1 MRVPKGLNMKN
12 RERIKRIISGK
23 EADRCGFWLG
33 NPHPDSW
40 PGIHKYFKTRSRE
53 VLRRKLHDDFRWM
66 PPPNC
71 YKDLKKRP
79 FFYRMN
85 KGKAAGPHGICAN
98 IETIRDLKKIHFP
111 DPDYLDFTEMARAL
125 KKAGDVYRAS
135 GLWSPFFHEVCGL
148 FGMENYFIKMYTH
161 PQVVHAVTR
170 KIVDFYL
177 EGNRR
182 LFREAK
188 KSIDGFFFGN
198 DLGTQLDLLISP
210 EAFREFVLPYFREL
224 TELAHDH
231 GYQVILHACGAVYK
245 VIGDLI
251 DIGVDALHPLQA
263 KAANMDAETL
273 AREFKGKIAFLG
285 GIDTQDLLIRAT
297 PKQVKAQVR
306 KVKKL
311 LGPNLIVSPSHEAI
325 LPDVP
330 PENIRAMA
338 EAAVE

>member
-1 MRVPKGLNMKN
+1 MKS
-12 RERIKRIISGK
+12 RERVGMIISGK
-23 EADRCGFWLG
+23 GADSCGFWLG

-40 PGIHKYFKTRSRE
+40 PGIHKYFKTRSQE
-53 VLRRKLHDDFRWM
+53 VLRKKLHDDFRWM

-71 YKDLKKRP
+71 YKDPKNRP

-85 KGKAAGPHGICAN
+85 KRKVLGPHGICAD
-98 IETIRDLKKIHFP
+98 IETLKDVENIHFP
-111 DPDYLDFTEMARAL
+111 DPDYLDFTEMAEAL
-125 KKAGDVYRAS
+125 KKAGDVYRAG
-135 GLWSPFFHEVCGL
+135 GLWSPFFHEVCDL

-170 KIVDFYL
+170 RIVDFYL

-182 LFREAK
+182 LFRKAK
-188 KSIDGFFFGN
+188 KTLDGFFFGN

-224 TELAHDH
+224 TDLAHDH

-245 VIGDLI
+245 AIPYLI
-251 DIGVDALHPLQA
+251 DIGVDAIHPLQA
-263 KAANMDAETL
+263 KAANMDAGTL

-285 GIDTQDLLIRAT
+285 GIDTQDLLIHAT
-297 PKQVKAQVR
+297 PKQVKTQVR
-306 KVKKL
+306 RVKRL